1 MSLNSILNMARAGMN
16 AQQTAIQIASQ
27 NISNAENTGY
37 SRQRV
42 ELAASLPT
50 LFPYGNIG
58 TGVDI
63 KSVTRARD
71 ALLDTS
77 YRNNAGAQAGSEAT
91 STALSQIQS
100 VFGEP
105 SDTGLSASLDA
116 FWSSW
121 SDLANDPTNGAAKAV
136 VVSQGNNLARTLNQF
151 ASQLDQLDQ
160 SNRETMN
167 ADVSQVNS
175 LSKQIANLNRE
186 IVAAQSNGQPANDLL
201 DARDNALDQMS
212 QLVGGQVVYHE
223 NGSVAVYSGSR
234 MILDDVNVKTLE
246 VQDGK
251 PPYVAYQGGT
261 PALEGIGGKIGAE
274 LGVSAKSIP
283 DAMTKLDSLAKGL
296 VQTVNAIHSTGQ
308 LFTGSPPTA
317 IPAGNFFAVTNP
329 VPSGTDPLMTARGI
343 RLAITDTSQVATA
356 GATATGPGNTD
367 VATQLAGLRDG
378 SVSFT
383 DASGNSLGADS
394 IGGFYA
400 QLVGSVATATHQA
413 QDDATVQGALADN
426 AQSRRLSVSAVSTDE
441 ELISVIQHQHAYQA
455 AARLVSVVDE
465 LSQTLID
472 LGR

>member
-50 LFPYGNIG
+50 LFPYGNVG

-63 KSVTRARD
+63 KTISRARD
-71 ALLDTS
+71 ALLDTT
-77 YRNNAGAQAGSEAT
+77 YRNTAGAQAGADAASN
-91 STALSQIQS
+91 ALSQIQS

-121 SDLANDPTNGAAKAV
+121 GNLSNDPTNGAAKAV
-136 VVSQGNNLARTLNQF
+136 VIAQGNNVARTLNQF
-151 ASQLDQLDQ
+151 ASQLDSLDQ

-167 ADVSQVNS
+167 ADVAQVNS
-175 LSKQIANLNRE
+175 LSKQIADFNRE

-212 QLVGGQVVYHE
+212 QLVGGQVVYHA

-246 VQDGK
+246 VQDGQ

-274 LGVSAKSIP
+274 LTVSAKSIP
-283 DAMTKLDSLAKGL
+283 DAMSKLDALTKTL
-296 VQTVNAIHSTGQ
+296 VQTVNGIHSSGQ
-308 LFTGSPPTA
+308 IFTGTPPTGA
-317 IPAGNFFAVTNP
+317 PAGNFFAVTSP
-329 VPSGTDPLMTARGI
+329 TPGGTDPLLTARGV
-343 RLAITDTSQVATA
+343 RVAISNVNQLATA
-356 GATATGPGNTD
+356 GATATGAGNTD
-367 VATQLAGLRDG
+367 VATQIGNLRDG
-378 SVSFT
+378 SVAFT
-383 DASGNSLGADS
+383 DASGNSLGSDS
-394 IGGFYA
+394 IGDFYT
-400 QLVGSVATATHQA
+400 QLVGNVATATHQA
-413 QDDATVQGALADN
+413 QDEATVQTALAGN
-426 AQSRRLSVSAVSTDE
+426 AQTRRVSVSAVSTDE